1 MTQRFRLPDG
11 GRINRDRPVRFRFD
25 GVTYDG
31 YEGDTLASALLANG
45 VRLVGR
51 SFKYHRPRGILSA
64 GAEEPNALVQLR
76 EGPRTEP
83 NMRAPQVELFD
94 GLKAASQNRW
104 PSLSFDVWAVNSLFS
119 RFFPSGFY
127 YKTFMW
133 PASFWM
139 TYEKFI
145 RNATGLGKGPVGKDP
160 DRYEQRHQWCDV
172 LVAGGGPAGLMAALA
187 AGRAGA
193 RVILVEEQAELG
205 GSLLSD
211 SSEID
216 GMPGT
221 EWVAAALDELRGME
235 EVVILQR
242 TTVSG
247 YYDYNFLTLLEQ
259 VTDHLGDEPDG
270 KTPRQRFWQV
280 RAKQVVLATGAI
292 ERPLTFLN
300 NDRPGVMLA
309 GAVRTYVNRYA
320 VLPGRKAVIFTNND
334 SAYNTAIDLQRA
346 GASATVVDLRKSPSG
361 PLVDAARTAGIE
373 IRDGQAI
380 VKVKGGKRVTGVA
393 IRDLDETGAGVSGGA
408 RAIGCDLVA
417 MSGGWNPTVHL
428 FSQSRGKL
436 RFDDRLAAFV
446 PDRSFADERS
456 AGACNGTM
464 NLSGCLAEG
473 MTAGL
478 AAARDAG
485 FDTPTAPTAPAAP
498 TARGA
503 DESGIM
509 PFWVVPSGK
518 RLGKGGKHFIDF
530 QNDVTAADVH
540 LAHREGYVSVEHLK
554 RYTTTG
560 MGTDQGKTSNVNAL
574 AIMADLQGISIPEA
588 GTTTFRPPYTPT
600 GFGAIAGRNVG
611 KFMDPARL
619 TAMHDWHVEH
629 GANFEDVGQW
639 KRPWYYPGPGES
651 MVDAVNREVLAA
663 RSAVTM
669 LDAST
674 LGKIDIQGP
683 DAAEFL
689 NRIYTNAWLK
699 LPVGSCRYGL
709 MLHEDGMVFDDGV
722 TTRLGENRFLMTTT
736 TGGAANVLTW
746 LEEWLQTEW
755 PELKVYC
762 TSVTEQWATVSVSG
776 PYARHVVG
784 SLTDYEQLG
793 PQDLPFMTMAEMDV
807 AGIAARV
814 FRISFTGELAFEVN
828 VPRRHGL
835 ALWRAI
841 WEAGQKYGI
850 TPYGTEAMHVL
861 RAEKGFIIVG
871 QETDG
876 TVTPMDMGMDWI
888 VSKKKGDF
896 IGRRSFARED
906 TARPDRKQLVGLFTE
921 DDPHH
926 VLVEGQQLVQDV
938 KPAPPMKMIGHVT
951 SAYFSPNVGRSI
963 ALAVVEGGQDRMG
976 ETLYAPRLDGRG
988 PVKVTITDPVFFDK
1002 EGVRARG

>member
-1 MTQRFRLPDG
+1 MTQNFRLADG
-11 GRINRDRPVRFRFD
+11 GRINRDRPARFQFD
-25 GVTYDG
+25 GATLHG

-45 VRLVGR
+45 VHLVGR
-51 SFKYHRPRGILSA
+51 SYKYHRPRGILSA
-64 GAEEPNALVQLR
+64 GTEEPNALVQLR
-76 EGPRTEP
+76 EGARTEP
-83 NMRAPQVELFD
+83 NMRSTMVELFD
-94 GLKAASQNRW
+94 GLKAESQNRW
-104 PSLSFDVWAVNSLFS
+104 PSLSFDIWSVNNLFS
-119 RFFPSGFY
+119 PFLPSGFY
-127 YKTFMW
+127 NKTFMW
-133 PASFWM
+133 PASQWM

-160 DRYEQRHQWCDV
+160 DRYEHRNQWCDV

-193 RVILVEEQAELG
+193 RVILADEQSEMG
-205 GSLLSD
+205 GSLLSGTGK
-211 SSEID
+211 ID
-216 GMPGT
+216 GKPAVD
-221 EWVAAALDELRGME
+221 WVAEIMDELRSME
-235 EVVILQR
+235 EVTILQR
-242 TTVSG
+242 TSVSG
-247 YYDYNFLTLLEQ
+247 YYDYNLLTLLER
-259 VTDHLGDEPDG
+259 VTDHLGDDPDG
-270 KTPRQRFWQV
+270 KIPRQRFWQV

-320 VLPGRKAVIFTNND
+320 VLPGRKAIIFTNND
-334 SAYNTAIDLQRA
+334 SAYDTALDLQRA
-346 GASATVVDLRKSPSG
+346 GASATVVDLRKAPRG
-361 PLVDAARTAGIE
+361 ALVEAARAAGID
-373 IRDGQAI
+373 IMDGQAI
-380 VKVKGGKRVTGVA
+380 VKVNGGKRVTGVV
-393 IRDLDETGAGVSGGA
+393 IRGLSEDGKTVTGGS
-408 RAIGCDLVA
+408 RSIGCDLVA

-436 RFDDRLAAFV
+436 RFDDSLAAFM
-446 PDRSFADERS
+446 PDKSFADERS
-456 AGACNGTM
+456 AGACNGSTK
-464 NLSGCLAEG
+464 LLDCLTEG
-473 MTAGL
+473 LKAGL
-478 AAARDAG
+478 AAARDVG
-485 FDTPTAPTAPAAP
+485 FNVRKAPTAPNVDDP
-498 TARGA
+498 EQG
-503 DESGIM
+503 GIM
-509 PFWVVPSGK
+509 PVWFVPSGK
-518 RLGKGGKHFIDF
+518 RLGQGGKHFIDF

-574 AIMADLQGISIPEA
+574 AIMADLQGVSIPEA
-588 GTTTFRPPYTPT
+588 GTTTFRPPWTPT
-600 GFGAIAGRNVG
+600 SFGAIAGRNVG
-611 KFMDPARL
+611 EFMDPARL
-619 TAMHDWHVEH
+619 TAMHDWHAEH
-629 GANFEDVGQW
+629 GAMFEDVGQW
-639 KRPWYYPGPGES
+639 KRPWYYPKPGES
-651 MVDAVNREVLAA
+651 MADAVSREVLAA
-663 RSAVTM
+663 RSAVAM

-762 TSVTEQWATVSVSG
+762 TSVTEQWSTVSVSG

-784 SLTDYEQLG
+784 SLTDYDKLG
-793 PQDLPFMTMAEMDV
+793 PKDLPFMTMAEMDI
-807 AGIAARV
+807 AGIPARV
-814 FRISFTGELAFEVN
+814 YRISFTGELAFEVN

-835 ALWRAI
+835 ALWQAI
-841 WEAGQKYGI
+841 WEAGQKFGI

-896 IGRRSFARED
+896 VGRRSFARED
-906 TARPDRKQLVGLFTE
+906 TARNDRKQLVGLYTE

-926 VLVEGQQLVQDV
+926 VLVEGQQLVKEV
-938 KPAPPMKMIGHVT
+938 KPAPPMKMVGHVT

-963 ALAVVEGGQDRMG
+963 ALAVVERGRERMG
-976 ETLYAPRLDGRG
+976 ETLYAPRLEGGR

>member
-1 MTQRFRLPDG
+1 MTQKFRLPEG
-11 GRINRDRPVRFRFD
+11 GRINRDRPARFQFD
-25 GVTYDG
+25 GVTYHG

-45 VRLVGR
+45 VHLMGR
-51 SFKYHRPRGILSA
+51 SFKYHRPRGVLSA
-64 GAEEPNALVQLR
+64 GAEEPSALVQLR
-76 EGPRTEP
+76 EGARTEP
-83 NMRAPQVELFD
+83 NMRATMVELFD
-94 GLKAASQNRW
+94 GLKAESQNRW
-104 PSLSFDVWAVNSLFS
+104 PSLSFDIWSVNNLFS
-119 RFFPSGFY
+119 RFLPSGFY

-133 PASFWM
+133 PASLWM
-139 TYEKFI
+139 SYERFI
-145 RNATGLGKGPVGKDP
+145 RNAAGLGKGPEGKDP

-172 LVAGGGPAGLMAALA
+172 LVAGGGPAGLMAALT

-193 RVILVEEQAELG
+193 RVILAEDQSEMG

-211 SSEID
+211 TVEID
-216 GMPGT
+216 GKP
-221 EWVAAALDELRGME
+221 AADWLAGIMDELNAME
-235 EVVILQR
+235 EVTILPR

-247 YYDYNFLTLLEQ
+247 YYDYNFLTLLERI
-259 VTDHLGDEPDG
+259 TDHLGAEPDG

-309 GAVRTYVNRYA
+309 GAARTYVNRHA
-320 VLPGRKAVIFTNND
+320 ALPGRKAVIFTNND

-346 GASATVVDLRKSPSG
+346 GASAIVVDVRKAPRG
-361 PLVDAARTAGIE
+361 ALVEAARAAGIE

-380 VKVKGGKRVTGVA
+380 VKVNGGKRVTGVVVRA
-393 IRDLDETGAGVSGGA
+393 LSEDGKTVSGGS
-408 RAIGCDLVA
+408 RSIRCDLVA

-436 RFDDRLAAFV
+436 RFDDRLSAFV
-446 PDRSFADERS
+446 PDKSFADGRS
-456 AGACNGTM
+456 AGACNGSM
-464 NLSGCLAEG
+464 KLIDCLTEG
-473 MTAGL
+473 RTAGL

-485 FDTPTAPTAPAAP
+485 FETKKTPATPKVDE
-498 TARGA
+498 A
-503 DESGIM
+503 DEGGLM
-509 PFWVVPSGK
+509 PVWVVPSGK
-518 RLGKGGKHFIDF
+518 RLGQGGKHFIDF

-554 RYTTTG
+554 RYTTMG

-574 AIMADLQGISIPEA
+574 AIMAGLQGVSIPEA

-600 GFGAIAGRNVG
+600 SFGAIAGRNVG
-611 KFMDPARL
+611 EFMDPARL
-619 TAMHDWHVEH
+619 TAMHDWHVEQ
-629 GANFEDVGQW
+629 GAAFEDVGQW
-639 KRPWYYPGPGES
+639 KRPWYYPINGEN
-651 MVDAVNREVLAA
+651 MHDAVNREVLAA

-709 MLHEDGMVFDDGV
+709 MLQEDGMVFDDGV

-762 TSVTEQWATVSVSG
+762 TSVTEQWSTISVSG

-784 SLTDYEQLG
+784 SLTDYDKLG
-793 PQDLPFMTMAEMDV
+793 PRDLPFMTMAEMDV
-807 AGIAARV
+807 AGMPARV
-814 FRISFTGELAFEVN
+814 YRISFTGELAFEVN
-828 VPRRHGL
+828 VPRRYGL

-841 WEAGQKYGI
+841 WEAGRKYGI

-906 TARPDRKQLVGLFTE
+906 TTRDDRKQLVGLFTE
-921 DDPHH
+921 DEPHH
-926 VLVEGQQLVQDV
+926 VLIEGQQLVEQV
-938 KPAPPMKMIGHVT
+938 MPAPPMKMVGHVT

-963 ALAVVEGGQDRMG
+963 ALAVVKGGRERMG
-976 ETLYAPRLDGRG
+976 ETLYAPRLDGG
-988 PVKVTITDPVFFDK
+988 KPVKVTITDPVFFDK